1 MPSEIGFT
9 AEAREAESK
18 VPDTSGDRLFGRP
31 ALLVMTFA
39 MPIALVFGVGLG
51 WLASTLDRG
60 GRLAVGN
67 TGRTLSSVIW
77 SDNALVV
84 VGGGTTRSDL
94 ADLVDRST
102 LPWHR
107 HISLLVIGPNSDQAL
122 GVLDVIRRGGVE
134 TVAVAGIPE
143 SEPIWDS
150 LESEAIQH
158 HTTIKY
164 VNQATRVTVTP
175 HLAVELVPVETTS
188 KTNSEGAIV
197 RVQAGSMRFSWISGI
212 SKNSRIPP
220 ADPLF
225 DLRAN
230 VVIDADGGT
239 WLPEVGTPALSFQP
253 AAARS
258 SAMTKPPSRFARTLD
273 GGDQVQLRFN
283 GNELRLPRGQVTD
296 MHAVGSD

>member
-1 MPSEIGFT
+1 MRSSSSVAGRRDPIWRTWSIVRRFPGI
-9 AEAREAESK
+9 
-18 VPDTSGDRLFGRP
+18 DTSHSSSSGR
-31 ALLVMTFA
+31 
-39 MPIALVFGVGLG
+39 IA
-51 WLASTLDRG
+51 
-60 GRLAVGN
+60 
-67 TGRTLSSVIW
+67 
-77 SDNALVV
+77 
-84 VGGGTTRSDL
+84 
-94 ADLVDRST
+94 
-102 LPWHR
+102 
-107 HISLLVIGPNSDQAL
+107 
-122 GVLDVIRRGGVE
+122 IRRSACWTSFVE